1 MKIDLKIPNLGEAE
15 DTEIIEVSVK
25 KGEKIKKNDPLIVLE
40 SEKAAMEVPADHDGV
55 IINVLV
61 KEGESVS
68 EGKVFATLE
77 VKDGLHINNENS
89 LENEENEEKEE
100 KEEKEHNEHKAD
112 IVKNE
117 FWQKDQ
123 QATEKPLNFDGINS
137 GPAVRKISRELGI
150 DLSKVIGTGKN
161 GFVTKDDVKN
171 YIHSLSETKIQNFAE
186 ISELE
191 NFGDYVLENQS
202 KIRKAG
208 AKNLHNSW
216 TSIPHVTHFEQVD
229 VTNLE
234 KHRKILNEVSKNKI
248 SLLAYIVKATSI
260 ILLKRP
266 VINSSLVG
274 DGKLMLKK
282 YANIGIAV
290 NTDQGL
296 VVPVLKNVE
305 ELNLGQISEKITEF
319 ANKARKKMLM
329 EKDLKGATFTISSLG
344 AIGGIGFTPIINPPE
359 VGILGVSRSNKVLQL
374 EDNEIVEK
382 IMVPLALS
390 YDHRVINGV
399 DAGEFMQEIKNLM
412 EDYQND

>member
-1 MKIDLKIPNLGEAE
+1 MKIDLRIPNLGEAE
-15 DTEIIEVSVK
+15 GTEIIEVSIS

-40 SEKAAMEVPADHDGV
+40 SEKAAMEVPADYDGTIV
-55 IINVLV
+55 NVLV

-68 EGKVFATLE
+68 EGKIFATLE
-77 VKDGLHINNENS
+77 VKDEPHNNKEKKS
-89 LENEENEEKEE
+89 EKEVPE
-100 KEEKEHNEHKAD
+100 LQVPAEINEIK
-112 IVKNE
+112 
-117 FWQKDQ
+117 QKDQ
-123 QATEKPLNFDGINS
+123 EPIEKQLNSEGINS

-150 DLSKVIGTGKN
+150 NLSKVVGTGKN
-161 GFVTKDDVKN
+161 GFITKDDVKN
-171 YIHSLSETKIQNFAE
+171 YIHSLSDTKIQSYAD
-186 ISELE
+186 IAELE
-191 NFGDYVLENQS
+191 NFGDFVLENQS

-208 AKNLHNSW
+208 AKNLYNSW

-234 KHRKILNEVSKNKI
+234 KHRSILNEVSKNKI

-260 ILLKRP
+260 ILLKKP

-282 YANIGIAV
+282 YVHTGIAV

-296 VVPVLKNVE
+296 VVPVIKNVE

-319 ANKARKKMLM
+319 ANKARNKTLM
-329 EKDLKGATFTISSLG
+329 EKDLKGSTFTISSLG
-344 AIGGIGFTPIINPPE
+344 AIGGTGFTPIINPPE
-359 VGILGVSRSNKVLQL
+359 VAILAVSRSNKVLEL
-374 EDNEIVEK
+374 KNNEIVES
-382 IMVPLALS
+382 IMLPLALS

-399 DAGEFMQEIKNLM
+399 DAGEFMQEVKKLM

>member
-15 DTEIIEVSVK
+15 DTEIIEVSIS
-25 KGEKIKKNDPLIVLE
+25 KGEKVKKNDPLIVLE
-40 SEKAAMEVPADHDGV
+40 SEKAAMEVPADYDGV
-55 IINVLV
+55 IVNVLV

-68 EGKVFATLE
+68 EGKVYATLE
-77 VKDGLHINNENS
+77 VKDESHINDDVKS
-89 LENEENEEKEE
+89 EKEKIQLHVSAE
-100 KEEKEHNEHKAD
+100 QNEVKKKDEEPAE
-112 IVKNE
+112 
-117 FWQKDQ
+117 Q
-123 QATEKPLNFDGINS
+123 PLNFDGINS

-150 DLSKVIGTGKN
+150 DLSKVIGTGRN

-171 YIHSLSETKIQNFAE
+171 YIHSLSETKIQYFAE

-208 AKNLHNSW
+208 AKNLYNSW

-234 KHRKILNEVSKNKI
+234 KHRKILNKVSKTKI

-260 ILLKRP
+260 ILIKKP

-282 YANIGIAV
+282 YVNIGIAV
-290 NTDQGL
+290 NTDHGL
-296 VVPVLKNVE
+296 VVPVIKNVE

-319 ANKARKKMLM
+319 ANKARKKTLM

-344 AIGGIGFTPIINPPE
+344 AIGGTGFTPIINSPE
-359 VGILGVSRSNKVLQL
+359 VAILGVSRSNKVLAL
-374 EDNEIVEK
+374 DNNEIVEK
-382 IMVPLALS
+382 TMTPLALS

-399 DAGEFMQEIKNLM
+399 DAGEFMQEVKKLM

>member
-15 DTEIIEVSVK
+15 DTEIIEVSIS
-25 KGEKIKKNDPLIVLE
+25 KGEKVKKNDPLIVLE
-40 SEKAAMEVPADHDGV
+40 SEKAAMEVPADYDGV
-55 IINVLV
+55 IVNVLV

-68 EGKVFATLE
+68 EGKVYATLE
-77 VKDGLHINNENS
+77 VKDEPHINDDVKS
-89 LENEENEEKEE
+89 EKEKIQLHVSAE
-100 KEEKEHNEHKAD
+100 QNE
-112 IVKNE
+112 VKK
-117 FWQKDQ
+117 KDQ
-123 QATEKPLNFDGINS
+123 EPAEQPLNFDGINS
-137 GPAVRKISRELGI
+137 GPAVRKISREFGI

-161 GFVTKDDVKN
+161 GFITKDDVKN
-171 YIHSLSETKIQNFAE
+171 YIHSLSNTKIQSYAE
-186 ISELE
+186 IAELE
-191 NFGDYVLENQS
+191 EFGEYALENQS

-208 AKNLHNSW
+208 AKNLYNSW

-234 KHRKILNEVSKNKI
+234 KHRSVLNKVSKTKI
-248 SLLAYIVKATSI
+248 SLLAYIVKAISI
-260 ILLKRP
+260 ILLKKP

-282 YANIGIAV
+282 YVNIGIAV

-296 VVPVLKNVE
+296 VVPVIKNLE
-305 ELNLGQISEKITEF
+305 ELNLGQISEKIAEF
-319 ANKARKKMLM
+319 ANKARKKTLM

-359 VGILGVSRSNKVLQL
+359 VGILGVSRSNEVVKL
-374 EDNEIVEK
+374 ENNEIVEK
-382 IMVPLALS
+382 IVLPLALS

-399 DAGEFMQEIKNLM
+399 DAGEFMLQIKKLM